1 VALCELSMRSIG
13 RPGGFFIDEGAE
25 WPFKQ
30 GGNRENCDV
39 WPASW
44 PTISFYS
51 NGFHE
56 IPQASQEDN
65 NRELFC
71 AYQGDNR
78 RRRSENRRVRGAAQ
92 WFARDCLRYWRYA
105 V

>member
-1 VALCELSMRSIG
+1 VALCGLSMRSTG
-13 RPGGFFIDEGAE
+13 RAVGFFIDSG
-25 WPFKQ
+25 WGRPVKQ
-30 GGNRENCDV
+30 GENRENCDV

-51 NGFHE
+51 NCFHE
-56 IPQASQEDN
+56 IHQASQEDN

-71 AYQGDNR
+71 AYQGGNR